1 MKFGLKSAIVLKKN
15 LIMNLL
21 TIDLLTRLYRTQN
34 KTQNTR
40 LFDFFVLSKIV
51 KGFS

>member
-1 MKFGLKSAIVLKKN
+1 
-15 LIMNLL
+15 MNLL

>member
-1 MKFGLKSAIVLKKN
+1 MKFGLKSAIVLKNN
-15 LIMNLL
+15 LIMN
-21 TIDLLTRLYRTQN
+21 LLTRLYRTQN